1 MGGRSPRCCGAM
13 VTAGR
18 TQNGR
23 APRHAFR
30 RCRRGDQIKFS
41 RKHYRGQIDQMSCR
55 SVGQAAMAT

>member
-1 MGGRSPRCCGAM
+1 M

-23 APRHAFR
+23 TPRHAFR